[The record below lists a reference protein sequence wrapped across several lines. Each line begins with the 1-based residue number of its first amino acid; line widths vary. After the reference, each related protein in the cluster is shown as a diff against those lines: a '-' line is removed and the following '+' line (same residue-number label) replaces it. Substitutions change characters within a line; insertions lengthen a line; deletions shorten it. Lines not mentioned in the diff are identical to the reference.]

1 MSSSTSG
8 HIGVIRMMRDYAS
21 FVASPARSSN
31 FLFQSDLLPKL
42 QLDSSDLETSTTAE
56 PLTPDTVSKLKRKLL
71 EKEAELQHNQAT
83 ISHLKSSMQ
92 SLEPSSK
99 HLCVELEKE
108 LEICKQQCDIKEE
121 RISELQN
128 QLRLLKEE
136 EKEIRSEFSQMQE
149 KMDTYQTNSE
159 QQIKT
164 LQQKCQKLQ
173 LDLEEAKSSEKKIA
187 QDLTAEIKRLQTE
200 LKLKKKE
207 TEQNKDQIQLLL
219 KQTQEQLKIIQE
231 SENLKSV
238 CKKLQQKVT
247 ELENEIASNEDAAII
262 VQVKQEEL
270 KLLPDLKRENSKLK
284 EENEFLK
291 YNCKDYLLLK
301 EQLQS
306 VQNRLEY
313 LQQKNAA
320 LPQLELEHET
330 LKKKLSEWESLIS
343 DGSESIKHS
352 PSLLS
357 KRWNEFQKNEAILID
372 TIGKL
377 KADVNVLETANQKLT
392 SKVNSLSTE
401 LQREK
406 KHGLDQST
414 LYRRL
419 QKKVLLVSK
428 ELDSYKRV
436 VTSYEDEKCNVLS
449 IQSEHIKSLESITE
463 NYRNR
468 VDQLEREC
476 SELQKQLDKNS
487 QFTNVEETEEIE
499 KLRISVTNQQLK
511 IEQLEKEKLE
521 LEEKLNKSN
530 EQECDISDFK
540 IIHFK
545 QNPQQ
550 LSLQQKLTQLKQLKE
565 ENEQLSA
572 RIKILEES
580 GTDVENVT
588 LKIQQHVQEHDS
600 STIESLKKK
609 LTTAEVRQ
617 KRLMEA
623 FRKTSR
629 EFREVCFALLG
640 YRVDMV
646 VQNKYKL
653 SHLYAESPEDY
664 LMFEYKSGGVAKL
677 LETSYSATLT
687 EMIDLYLKQHDSIP
701 AFLSSLTLD
710 LFSRQTFKINLA
722 IKFHLFFYI

>member
-21 FVASPARSSN
+21 FVASPARNSN

-710 LFSRQTFKINLA
+710 LFSRQTFNC
-722 IKFHLFFYI
+722 